1 MKRLLPILLLGVCL
15 LFWGEVAA
23 QSKALTFA
31 TPRYDFATIAED
43 GGVVSHTFVCTNSS
57 QKPIVILSVSG
68 GCSCTTADFSREPIL
83 PGRQSSVT
91 IHFDPMNQPAGTLA
105 RKVVVTTTE
114 GNAFITFTGTIT
126 PRKKDVLE
134 QYPIVLGDG
143 VRIESNSHAFGYVEH
158 GESIRSSIGVVN
170 NSTKPITLELVPVA
184 SSGAMDIRYP
194 KTLQPQQSGV
204 IDFGY
209 NIDSKSGIYGSL
221 EEVFAIKVNKKESR
235 YQLIISGI
243 AIDKRETSSDKEWQK
258 IQLSENFIKFGTLKR
273 SSREVARA
281 LSISNV
287 GIEPLKIRKIECNN
301 AAFKVRLE
309 GKTSITTDRSSRLL
323 ITLDPSRCE
332 FGAVTGRITIVS
344 NDPHYPT
351 KSFRV
356 SAIIEN

>member
-15 LFWGEVAA
+15 LFLGEVAA

-83 PGRQSSVT
+83 PGRQSTVT

-158 GESIRSSIGVVN
+158 GESIRSNIGVVN

-258 IQLSENFIKFGTLKR
+258 IQLSENFIKFGTLKHT
-273 SSREVARA
+273 SKEVSRA
-281 LSISNV
+281 LY
-287 GIEPLKIRKIECNN
+287 IRNIGVELLIIRRIECSNT
-301 AAFKVRLE
+301 AFKVRLS
-309 GKTSITTDRSSRLL
+309 GKTTIPADGESRLVVA
-323 ITLDPSRCE
+323 IDPSQCE
-332 FGAVTGRITIVS
+332 FGAVTGRITIVC
-344 NDPHYPT
+344 NDPQYPT

-356 SAIIEN
+356 SAIVEN